1 MTNEESAPEPRD
13 TYSLFFDAFVAGHA
27 IRRLLGAAMAGGP
40 LRPEEY
46 AVYSVV
52 FEIESVSPTAMAAQ
66 LEMPLTTVMEHL
78 RAMEGRDHVRRV
90 PNPRDGRSYLVV
102 LTSAGRTAHREASRR
117 FETAYRA
124 MVAGLPEGEA
134 PVRRQL
140 RALTAATR
148 NALEAV
154 AATP

>member
-1 MTNEESAPEPRD
+1 MTHEESAPELRD
-13 TYSLFFDAFVAGHA
+13 TYSLFFDAFVAGQA

-40 LRPEEY
+40 LRPEDY

-52 FEIESVSPTAMAAQ
+52 FEVEAVSPTAMAAK
-66 LEMPLTTVMEHL
+66 LEMPLTTVMEYL
-78 RAMEGRDHVRRV
+78 RAMESRGHVRRV

-102 LTSAGRTAHREASRR
+102 LTAPGRTAHHEANRR

-140 RALTAATR
+140 RTLTAATR
-148 NALEAV
+148 DALEV
-154 AATP
+154 LVATP

>member
-1 MTNEESAPEPRD
+1 MSHEESAPAPRD
-13 TYSLFFDAFVAGHA
+13 TYSLFFDAFVAGQA

-40 LRPEEY
+40 LRPEDY

-52 FEIESVSPTAMAAQ
+52 FEGEAVSPTAMALQ
-66 LEMPLTTVMEHL
+66 LEMPLTTVMEYV
-78 RAMEGRDHVRRV
+78 RAMESRGHVRRV

-102 LTSAGRTAHREASRR
+102 LSAAGRTAHREANRR
-117 FETAYRA
+117 FEAAYQA
-124 MVAGLPEGEA
+124 MVARLPEGEA

-148 NALEAV
+148 DALELV
-154 AATP
+154 AAAP